1 MHASITLSD
10 LTFARPDGYP
20 LLSDLTLRFGPERC
34 GLVGRN
40 GTGKTTL
47 LRLIAGEIAPL
58 RGTVR
63 VEGRIGL
70 LRQHV
75 ETAAGETI
83 ADLFGA
89 RAALDLLARAEAG
102 RAGLDDIA
110 RADWTLPDRIAA
122 ALSRLGLD
130 VPPDMP
136 LAALSGG
143 QRTRAGLAAQVFAAP
158 DILLLDEPTNNLDRP
173 GRAAVADLLDG
184 WTGGA
189 IVASHDRDLLDRM
202 DAIVELSALGA
213 TRYGGN
219 YTAYRARK
227 ALELQA
233 AEHDLAD
240 AEKRW
245 ETLARKA
252 QQAAERKARRD
263 SAGQRKRAKG
273 DQPKILL
280 DAMKERSEG
289 SGGANA
295 RLRDARRAEAETALE
310 TARDRIERLRPVA
323 MDLPPSGLPAG
334 RTVLQIAD
342 LTGGHDP
349 DAPVIRDLS
358 LTLTGPERLAVTGPN
373 GAGKTTLLALVT
385 GALRPLS
392 GRVALQVPHARL
404 DQSVSLLDPALSL
417 VANVRR
423 LDPGADDNSARAALA
438 RFGFRAAEALRPA
451 GGLSGGEKLRA
462 GLACTLG
469 RTRPPQ
475 LLILDEPTNHLD
487 LDALEA
493 LEAAV
498 RGYDGALIVVSHDC
512 YFMEQ
517 IGVDR
522 ELSLI
527 GPRGCGH
534 RDTGPHDFANVSS
547 LRN

>member
-10 LTFARPDGYP
+10 LTFARPDGAP
-20 LLSDLTLRFGPERC
+20 LLSGLTLRFGPERC

-63 VEGRIGL
+63 IEGRIGL

-75 ETAAGETI
+75 EAAAGETI

-102 RAGLDDIA
+102 RASLDDIA
-110 RADWTLPDRIAA
+110 RADWTLPDRIVA

-130 VPPDMP
+130 VPPDTP

-173 GRAAVADLLDG
+173 GRAAVADLLEG

-213 TRYGGN
+213 ARYGGN
-219 YTAYRARK
+219 YSAYRARK

-240 AEKRW
+240 AEKRR
-245 ETLARKA
+245 ETLARRA

-263 SAGQRKRAKG
+263 GAGQRRRAKG

-295 RLRDARRAEAETALE
+295 RLRDARRVEAETAFE

-349 DAPVIRDLS
+349 AAPVIRDLS

-392 GRVALQVPHARL
+392 GHVALQVPHARL

>member
-1 MHASITLSD
+1 MHASITLSEF
-10 LTFARPDGYP
+10 TFARPDGTP

-47 LRLIAGEIAPL
+47 LRLIVGDLAPV
-58 RGTVR
+58 RGTIR
-63 VEGRIGL
+63 VEGRIVL
-70 LRQHV
+70 LRQDV
-75 ETAAGETI
+75 QGAEGDTI

-102 RAGLDDIA
+102 RASLDDIA
-110 RADWTLPDRIAA
+110 RADWTLPDRIGA
-122 ALSRLGLD
+122 ALSRLGLA
-130 VPPDMP
+130 VPHDTP

-158 DILLLDEPTNNLDRP
+158 DILLLDEPTNNLDRA
-173 GRAAVADLLDG
+173 GRAAVAELLDG
-184 WTGGA
+184 WNGGA

-202 DAIVELSALGA
+202 DAIVELTALGA

-240 AEKRW
+240 AEKRR

-263 SAGQRKRAKG
+263 GAGQRKRAKG

-295 RLRDARRAEAETALE
+295 RLRDARRTEAETALDS
-310 TARDRIERLRPVA
+310 ARDRIERLRPVA
-323 MDLPPSGLPAG
+323 MELAPSGLPSG
-334 RTVLQIAD
+334 RTVLQIAQ

-349 DAPVIRDLS
+349 EAPVIRNLS

-373 GAGKTTLLALVT
+373 GAGKTTLLALIT
-385 GALRPLS
+385 GAMQALS
-392 GRVALQVPHARL
+392 GKVSLQVPHARL

-417 VANVRR
+417 AANFRR

-438 RFGFRAAEALRPA
+438 RFGFRAEAALRPA
-451 GGLSGGEKLRA
+451 GGLSGGERLRA

-469 RTRPPQ
+469 RAQPPQ

-498 RGYDGALIVVSHDC
+498 RGYDGALIVVSHDT

-522 ELSLI
+522 ELCL
-527 GPRGCGH
+527 
-534 RDTGPHDFANVSS
+534 TGSS
-547 LRN
+547 G